1 MSTFAD
7 VYISSLGCLCV
18 LSTLCIIS
26 THCIVSIPPTSLAT
40 VPLRR
45 LAFYS
50 SSAVLLVAFE
60 VTKHVI
66 AETEGGV
73 TTRDVSFL
81 NHVPNALVYSLNKFA
96 PVSLYIFNYFSLAFT
111 SYFSWPTLE
120 SYSGGGVPKDT
131 PFPVLGLFPGSTQL
145 WGSLPASLFR
155 RVFPTFR
162 SPPIRLSQSGLDML
176 QVTLQL

>member
-50 SSAVLLVAFE
+50 SSPVMLVAFE

-66 AETEGGV
+66 AETEGDV
-73 TTRDVSFL
+73 TPRDVSFR
-81 NHVPNALVYSLNKFA
+81 NHVPYALVYSLNTFA
-96 PVSLYIFNYFSLAFT
+96 RVSLYILLFF
-111 SYFSWPTLE
+111 
-120 SYSGGGVPKDT
+120 GVHFLVFLTYTWVVLRGFPKDT
-131 PFPVLGLFPGSTQL
+131 PFPVLKRFPGSTQL

-162 SPPIRLSQSGLDML
+162 SPSIQISQSGLDML

>member
-18 LSTLCIIS
+18 LSTLY
-26 THCIVSIPPTSLAT
+26 TFNTLHCQHTPYLPRNCSLETSRFLFFLT
-40 VPLRR
+40 C
-45 LAFYS
+45 FN
-50 SSAVLLVAFE
+50 LLVAFE

-111 SYFSWPTLE
+111 SYFSWPL
-120 SYSGGGVPKDT
+120 KT
-131 PFPVLGLFPGSTQL
+131 PLF
-145 WGSLPASLFR
+145 
-155 RVFPTFR
+155 
-162 SPPIRLSQSGLDML
+162 QS
-176 QVTLQL
+176 

>member
-1 MSTFAD
+1 MKSFRFRSIGYGNDRVFFHTNPYATMSTFAD

-50 SSAVLLVAFE
+50 SSPVMLVAFE

-73 TTRDVSFL
+73 TPRDVSFR
-81 NHVPNALVYSLNKFA
+81 NHVPYALV
-96 PVSLYIFNYFSLAFT
+96 
-111 SYFSWPTLE
+111 
-120 SYSGGGVPKDT
+120 
-131 PFPVLGLFPGSTQL
+131 
-145 WGSLPASLFR
+145 
-155 RVFPTFR
+155 
-162 SPPIRLSQSGLDML
+162 
-176 QVTLQL
+176 